1 MCRNSTTFKLK
12 FRVPLCDV
20 WLSTCVDEVTEL
32 TRPLD
37 RSFVIGWP
45 TCNVA
50 ATFKDAA
57 TKDKWMAKLSE

>member
-1 MCRNSTTFKLK
+1 M
-12 FRVPLCDV
+12 PLCDV

-37 RSFVIGWP
+37 RSFVMGWP

-57 TKDKWMAKLSE
+57 TKDKWVAKLAE